1 MSLTA
6 SWMISRGMAWDGPY
20 TTDEIKVM
28 RSQGLIENDT
38 LLANGNNPK
47 TRRFSEWQ
55 IGGHTMCDNGF
66 GCGFNG
72 YSPWH
77 NAHAVEIQR
86 MQHQHDKDMLSI
98 QNQRLDVERER
109 EFSRRKA
116 ELDAETIM
124 LPYRNAHALSMQDS
138 SNRFQIEQQYKNNR
152 HDYEMDGQRNRH
164 EIACAR
170 TSSAI
175 RIDEYNHIEYPRY
188 KDITRPSRE
197 MEHRF
202 TMERIEVSNSQSLK
216 IACVVAVA
224 MAGLFVAGLTFMAMM
239 PGFWNR

>member
-55 IGGHTMCDNGF
+55 IGGHAMCDNGF

-77 NAHAVEIQR
+77 NAHVVETQR

-98 QNQRLDVERER
+98 QNQRLDFERER

-124 LPYRNAHALSMQDS
+124 LPQRNAHLLSMQDS
-138 SNRFQIEQQYKNNR
+138 SNR
-152 HDYEMDGQRNRH
+152 H
-164 EIACAR
+164 EIDYAR
-170 TSSAI
+170 ASSAI